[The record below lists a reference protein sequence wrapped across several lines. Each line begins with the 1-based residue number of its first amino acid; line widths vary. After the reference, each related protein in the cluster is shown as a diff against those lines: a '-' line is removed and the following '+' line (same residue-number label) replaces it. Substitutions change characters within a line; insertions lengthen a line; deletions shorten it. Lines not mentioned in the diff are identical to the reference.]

1 MWGSWC
7 EWCCPHERQTR
18 GREEEDFD
26 LDEREDS
33 MVSVAA
39 GLAHNL
45 GCRIWVSLEFGFFQ
59 VEGTTTHC
67 HSITQTGNPQNG
79 PSQWNL
85 DLTGRCRSLSLITLN
100 KPENRN
106 RETPSFFGDLGKS
119 HQKEPLFSITVARAV
134 SGSFPDGSIFTRARE
149 I

>member
-45 GCRIWVSLEFGFFQ
+45 GCRIWVSLEFGSLVFSKLR
-59 VEGTTTHC
+59 V
-67 HSITQTGNPQNG
+67 PQ
-79 PSQWNL
+79 
-85 DLTGRCRSLSLITLN
+85 LTV
-100 KPENRN
+100 
-106 RETPSFFGDLGKS
+106 TP
-119 HQKEPLFSITVARAV
+119 
-134 SGSFPDGSIFTRARE
+134 
-149 I
+149 